1 MSSDSQKKLRT
12 GFTTGAAAAAAVK
25 GALQYLLTG
34 HFPPKVSIPLLTGD
48 LIDIPIHA
56 CRAESECKAVCTV
69 IKDAGDDPDI
79 THNAEIG
86 AKVEIS
92 DKASSIAEI
101 RITGGQGVGRVTKP
115 GLEVA
120 PGNAAINAGPQKMI
134 RQAVTDVL
142 NSHYRNASVSIEIFV
157 PKGRDLAKKT
167 LNARLGIVDGISILG
182 TTGLVRPMS
191 HEAYIAT
198 IASAMS
204 VARAA
209 GLRQLILTT
218 GRRSE
223 RFAQAIWPELPEE
236 AFVQIGDFFQKSIQ
250 TASEKGFG
258 QIRLAVFFGK
268 ALKMALGFPH
278 THAAKSE
285 LTLHKL
291 SEWAEEI
298 TGDREFAEDI
308 AQANTARHAFEMISA
323 QYPQLTAHVGKR
335 MMMSARNF
343 ASRFLRVQGMIF
355 DFEGS
360 PVYDSEKGESLP

>member
-1 MSSDSQKKLRT
+1 LSSDCEKKLRT

-25 GALQYLLTG
+25 GALHYLLTG
-34 HFPPKVSIPLLTGD
+34 HFPPKVRIPLLTGQ
-48 LIDIPIHA
+48 LIDIEIHT
-56 CRAESECKAVCTV
+56 CRAESESKAVCTV

-86 AKVEIS
+86 ATVEIYDDFS
-92 DKASSIAEI
+92 DSTEI
-101 RITGGQGVGRVTKP
+101 RITGGEGVGRVTKP

-120 PGNAAINAGPQKMI
+120 PGNAAINFGPQKMI
-134 RQAVTDVL
+134 QQAVTDVL
-142 NSHYRNASVSIEIFV
+142 SSHYRKASVFIEIFV

-167 LNARLGIVDGISILG
+167 LNARLGIVNGISILG

-191 HEAYIAT
+191 HDAYIAT

-209 GLRQLILTT
+209 GLRQLVLTT

-223 RFAQAIWPELPEE
+223 RFAQEICPELPEE
-236 AFVQIGDFFQKSIQ
+236 AFVQIGDFFQKSLQ
-250 TASEKGFG
+250 TASEKGFE

-291 SEWAEEI
+291 SEWAAEI
-298 TGDREFAEDI
+298 TGDTEFAENI
-308 AQANTARHAFEMISA
+308 SQANTARHAFEMISA
-323 QYPQLTAHVGKR
+323 QYSQLTDYVGKK
-335 MMMSARNF
+335 MMISARNF
-343 ASRFLRVQGMIF
+343 ASRFLRVQGTIF
-355 DFEGS
+355 DFEGN
-360 PVYDSEKGESLP
+360 PVYDSEKEEILP